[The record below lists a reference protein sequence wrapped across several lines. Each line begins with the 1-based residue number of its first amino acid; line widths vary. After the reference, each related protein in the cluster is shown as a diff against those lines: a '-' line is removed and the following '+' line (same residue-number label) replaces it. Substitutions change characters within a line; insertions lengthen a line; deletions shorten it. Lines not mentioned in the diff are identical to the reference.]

1 MKDNLRALI
10 NAWRSES
17 NQTKPPPI
25 DYTKRVFVLAH
36 FVDDAAYKQ
45 AQKIAQATVTHGGT
59 PIETP
64 HLALAYFG
72 DVDAPN
78 ELVSQ
83 VEKELG
89 KLSPFSVAVQGLDFS
104 PSSNLWLTLAKAPKL
119 RAIVDSLADIVLWSG
134 FSHRG
139 APMRDWVPHVLLA
152 TFPANT
158 QLESSTL
165 PWDTKKCKKLTVNEM
180 VITRQLDEND
190 FETLAR
196 VTLTIKK
203 ATKTTSPSAKKKTP
217 RAKTKKAK

>member
-1 MKDNLRALI
+1 MKDHLRALI
-10 NAWRSES
+10 NAWCSES
-17 NQTKPPPI
+17 NPTKPPSV
-25 DYTKRVFVLAH
+25 DYTQRVFVLAH
-36 FVDDAAYKQ
+36 FVNDEAYKQ
-45 AQKIAQATVTHGGT
+45 AQKIAQDTITHGGV

-72 DVDAPN
+72 DVDTPN

-83 VEKELG
+83 VKKEIG
-89 KLSPFSVAVQGLDFS
+89 KLSPFSVAVQGLNFS

-119 RAIVDSLADIVLWSG
+119 RAIVDSLADIALWSG

-158 QLESSTL
+158 QLESNAL

-180 VITRQLDEND
+180 VITRQLDENN

-196 VTLTIKK
+196 VPLSIKK
-203 ATKTTSPSAKKKTP
+203 TTKTRPTTTKKKTP